1 MAQNRNT
8 KKKNAKRR
16 KRKERKRS
24 EQLEVIEGGN
34 PADVGGSPSA
44 EEVPDI
50 TEYTYADWLDESYTW
65 RKCRVLFPLLG
76 LILLLVGL
84 IAMWFSPTAGWD
96 ALVATTVCKSIC
108 AVGSLAVFIPIAL
121 SIVFRHRYGANETA
135 RGKVC
140 TAAACLGLLL
150 TGLASFVSIGFALL
164 GLQDVAAGKG
174 EQALA
179 AASYAGHNTFLG
191 AEVKAIYL
199 NADGSLIFC
208 RKGTEAYG
216 LIPEKLK
223 DGADLNVTL
232 YGNSKTLIDVKEVV
246 KQDES
251 KYKLPSIADGTEG
264 DAATDSE
271 AETDS
276 GTETETGANGT
287 SESPQSE

>member
-1 MAQNRNT
+1 MAQNRNA

-16 KRKERKRS
+16 KRKERKRNG
-24 EQLEVIEGGN
+24 QLEVIEGGK
-34 PADVGGSPSA
+34 PVAETGSPSA

-50 TEYTYADWLDESYTW
+50 AEYTYADWLDESYTW
-65 RKCRVLFPLLG
+65 RKCRVLSPLLG
-76 LILLLVGL
+76 LIMLLVGL
-84 IAMWFSPTAGWD
+84 IAMWFSPTVGWN
-96 ALVATTVCKSIC
+96 ALVATTACKAIC
-108 AVGSLAVFIPIAL
+108 AVGSLAVFVPITM

-140 TAAACLGLLL
+140 TVAAYLGLLL

-199 NADGSLIFC
+199 GADGSLIFC
-208 RKGTEAYG
+208 RKGTDAYD
-216 LIPEKLK
+216 LIPDKLK

-246 KQDES
+246 KKDES
-251 KYKLPSIADGTEG
+251 KYKLTSIADGTEG
-264 DAATDSE
+264 DAATDSAADTE
-271 AETDS
+271 AES
-276 GTETETGANGT
+276 GQTK
-287 SESPQSE
+287 

>member
-16 KRKERKRS
+16 KRKERKRNG
-24 EQLEVIEGGN
+24 QFEVIEGGN
-34 PADVGGSPSA
+34 SSAGTGSPSA

-50 TEYTYADWLDESYTW
+50 AEYTYADWLDESYTW
-65 RKCRVLFPLLG
+65 RKCRILFPLLG
-76 LILLLVGL
+76 MIMLLVGL
-84 IAMWFSPTAGWD
+84 IAMWFSPTVGWD
-96 ALVATTVCKSIC
+96 ALVATTVCKAIC
-108 AVGSLAVFIPIAL
+108 AVGSLAVFVPLAMSIA
-121 SIVFRHRYGANETA
+121 FRHRYGANETA

-140 TAAACLGLLL
+140 TAAAYLGLLL

-164 GLQDVAAGKG
+164 GLQDVAVGKG

-191 AEVKAIYL
+191 TEVKAIYL
-199 NADGSLIFC
+199 GADGSLIFC
-208 RKGTEAYG
+208 RKGTEAYD

-232 YGNSKTLIDVKEVV
+232 YGNSKTLIGVKEVV

-264 DAATDSE
+264 DAATESVAD
-271 AETDS
+271 
-276 GTETETGANGT
+276 TETESGQT
-287 SESPQSE
+287 E

>member
-1 MAQNRNT
+1 MAQNHNA

-24 EQLEVIEGGN
+24 GQFEVIEGGN
-34 PADVGGSPSA
+34 PVAETGSPSA

-50 TEYTYADWLDESYTW
+50 AEYTYADWLDESYTW
-65 RKCRVLFPLLG
+65 RKCRILSPLLG
-76 LILLLVGL
+76 LIMLLVGL
-84 IAMWFSPTAGWD
+84 IAMWFSPTVGWD
-96 ALVATTVCKSIC
+96 ALVATTACKAIC
-108 AVGSLAVFIPIAL
+108 AVGSLAVFVPITM

-140 TAAACLGLLL
+140 TVAAYLGLLL

-164 GLQDVAAGKG
+164 GLQDVAAGKE

-199 NADGSLIFC
+199 GADGSLIFC
-208 RKGTEAYG
+208 RKGTDAYD
-216 LIPEKLK
+216 LIPDKLK
-223 DGADLNVTL
+223 NGADLNVTL

-246 KQDES
+246 KKDES

-264 DAATDSE
+264 DEATE
-271 AETDS
+271 S
-276 GTETETGANGT
+276 GTEAEAGANGT
-287 SESPQSE
+287 AESEQAE

>member
-1 MAQNRNT
+1 MAQNHNA

-24 EQLEVIEGGN
+24 GQFEVIEGGN
-34 PADVGGSPSA
+34 PVAKTGSPSA

-50 TEYTYADWLDESYTW
+50 AEYTYADWLDESYTW
-65 RKCRVLFPLLG
+65 RKCRILSPLLG
-76 LILLLVGL
+76 LIMLLVGL
-84 IAMWFSPTAGWD
+84 IAMWFSPTVGWD
-96 ALVATTVCKSIC
+96 ALVATTVCKLMC

-140 TAAACLGLLL
+140 TAAAYIGLFL

-164 GLQDVAAGKG
+164 GLQDVTAGKG

-191 AEVKAIYL
+191 TEIKAIYL

-208 RKGTEAYG
+208 KKGTESYD

-246 KQDES
+246 KKDES
-251 KYKLPSIADGTEG
+251 KYKLPSIVDDTEG
-264 DAATDSE
+264 DTEGNA
-271 AETDS
+271 DS
-276 GTETETGANGT
+276 GTDGSTSGEQTE
-287 SESPQSE
+287 

>member
-1 MAQNRNT
+1 MAQNRNA

-16 KRKERKRS
+16 KKKERKRNG
-24 EQLEVIEGGN
+24 QFEVIEGGN
-34 PADVGGSPSA
+34 SAAGTGSPSA

-50 TEYTYADWLDESYTW
+50 AEYTYADWLDESYTW
-65 RKCRVLFPLLG
+65 RKCRALFPLLG

-84 IAMWFSPTAGWD
+84 IAMWFSPTVGWD
-96 ALVATTVCKSIC
+96 ALVAATVCKAIC

-135 RGKVC
+135 RGKAC
-140 TAAACLGLLL
+140 TAAAYLGLLL
-150 TGLASFVSIGFALL
+150 TGLTSFVSIGFALL

-191 AEVKAIYL
+191 TEVKAIYL
-199 NADGSLIFC
+199 GADGSLIFC
-208 RKGTEAYG
+208 RKGTDAYD

-232 YGNSKTLIDVKEVV
+232 YGNSKTLIGVKEVV
-246 KQDES
+246 KKDES
-251 KYKLPSIADGTEG
+251 KYKLPSIVDDTEG
-264 DAATDSE
+264 DAEGNA
-271 AETDS
+271 DS
-276 GTETETGANGT
+276 GTDGSIPGEQAE
-287 SESPQSE
+287 

>member
-1 MAQNRNT
+1 MAQNRNA

-16 KRKERKRS
+16 KRKERKRNG
-24 EQLEVIEGGN
+24 QFEVIEGGN
-34 PADVGGSPSA
+34 SVAGTGSPSA

-50 TEYTYADWLDESYTW
+50 AEYTYADWLDESYTW
-65 RKCRVLFPLLG
+65 RKCKILFPLLG
-76 LILLLVGL
+76 LIMLLAGL
-84 IAMWFSPTAGWD
+84 IAMWFSPTVGWN
-96 ALVATTVCKSIC
+96 ALVATTACKAIC
-108 AVGSLAVFIPIAL
+108 AVGSLAVFVPIAM
-121 SIVFRHRYGANETA
+121 SIVFRHRYGANETV

-140 TAAACLGLLL
+140 TAAAYLGLLL

-199 NADGSLIFC
+199 GADGSLIFC
-208 RKGTEAYG
+208 RKGTEAYD

-246 KQDES
+246 KKDES
-251 KYKLPSIADGTEG
+251 KYKLPSIANGTEG
-264 DAATDSE
+264 DAATDSVADTE
-271 AETDS
+271 AES
-276 GTETETGANGT
+276 GQTE
-287 SESPQSE
+287 

>member
-16 KRKERKRS
+16 KRKERKRNG
-24 EQLEVIEGGN
+24 QFEVIEGGN
-34 PADVGGSPSA
+34 SAAGTGSPSA

-50 TEYTYADWLDESYTW
+50 AEYTYADWLDESYTW
-65 RKCRVLFPLLG
+65 RKCRILSPLLG

-84 IAMWFSPTAGWD
+84 IAMWFSPTVGWD
-96 ALVATTVCKSIC
+96 ALVAITVCKAIC
-108 AVGSLAVFIPIAL
+108 AVGSLAVFVPIAM

-135 RGKVC
+135 RGKAC
-140 TAAACLGLLL
+140 TTAAYLGLLL
-150 TGLASFVSIGFALL
+150 TGLVSFVSIGFTLL
-164 GLQDVAAGKG
+164 GLQDVTAGKD

-199 NADGSLIFC
+199 GADGSLIFC
-208 RKGTEAYG
+208 RKGTDAYD

-232 YGNSKTLIDVKEVV
+232 YGNSKTLIGVKEVV

-251 KYKLPSIADGTEG
+251 KYKLPSIADDTEG
-264 DAATDSE
+264 DTATDTV
-271 AETDS
+271 A
-276 GTETETGANGT
+276 GTESGANG
-287 SESPQSE
+287 PQVE

>member
-16 KRKERKRS
+16 KRKERKRNG
-24 EQLEVIEGGN
+24 QFEVIEGGN
-34 PADVGGSPSA
+34 SAAGTDSPSA
-44 EEVPDI
+44 EEIPDI
-50 TEYTYADWLDESYTW
+50 AEYTYADWLDESYTW

-76 LILLLVGL
+76 LIMLLVGL
-84 IAMWFSPTAGWD
+84 IAMWFSPTVGWD
-96 ALVATTVCKSIC
+96 ALVAITVCKAIC
-108 AVGSLAVFIPIAL
+108 AVGSLAVFVPIAM

-140 TAAACLGLLL
+140 TAAAYLGLLL
-150 TGLASFVSIGFALL
+150 TGLVSFVSIGFTLL
-164 GLQDVAAGKG
+164 GLQDVAAGKD

-179 AASYAGHNTFLG
+179 AASYAGHNIFLG

-199 NADGSLIFC
+199 GADGSLIFC
-208 RKGTEAYG
+208 RKGTDAYD

-223 DGADLNVTL
+223 DEADLNVTL
-232 YGNSKTLIDVKEVV
+232 YGNSKTLIGVKEVV

-264 DAATDSE
+264 DAATDTVADTE
-271 AETDS
+271 A
-276 GTETETGANGT
+276 GANGT
-287 SESPQSE
+287 AESEQAE

>member
-16 KRKERKRS
+16 KRKERKRN
-24 EQLEVIEGGN
+24 EQFEVIEGGN
-34 PADVGGSPSA
+34 SAAGTGSPSA

-50 TEYTYADWLDESYTW
+50 AEYTYADWLDESYTW
-65 RKCRVLFPLLG
+65 RKCRILSPLLG
-76 LILLLVGL
+76 LIMLLVGL
-84 IAMWFSPTAGWD
+84 IAMWFSPAVGWD
-96 ALVATTVCKSIC
+96 ALVATTACKAIC
-108 AVGSLAVFIPIAL
+108 AVGSLAMFVPITM
-121 SIVFRHRYGANETA
+121 SIVFRHRYGANETVH
-135 RGKVC
+135 GKAC
-140 TAAACLGLLL
+140 TAAAYLGLLL

-191 AEVKAIYL
+191 TEVKAIYL

-208 RKGTEAYG
+208 RKGTEAYD

-246 KQDES
+246 KKDES

-264 DAATDSE
+264 DAATDSV
-271 AETDS
+271 AD
-276 GTETETGANGT
+276 TGA
-287 SESPQSE
+287 ES

>member
-16 KRKERKRS
+16 KRKERKCNG
-24 EQLEVIEGGN
+24 QFEVIEGGN
-34 PADVGGSPSA
+34 TAAGADSPTA

-65 RKCRVLFPLLG
+65 RKCRVLSPLLG

-84 IAMWFSPTAGWD
+84 IAMWFSPTVGWD
-96 ALVATTVCKSIC
+96 ALVATTVCKSMC
-108 AVGSLAVFIPIAL
+108 AVGSLTVFVPITM

-140 TAAACLGLLL
+140 TAAAYLGLLL
-150 TGLASFVSIGFALL
+150 AGLASFVSIGFALL

-199 NADGSLIFC
+199 NADGPLIFC
-208 RKGTEAYG
+208 RKGTDAYD
-216 LIPEKLK
+216 LIPDKLK

-232 YGNSKTLIDVKEVV
+232 YGNSKTLIDVKAVV
-246 KQDES
+246 KKDES

-264 DAATDSE
+264 DA
-271 AETDS
+271 ETDS
-276 GTETETGANGT
+276 VADTESDANGT

>member
-1 MAQNRNT
+1 MAQNRNA

-16 KRKERKRS
+16 KRKERKRNG
-24 EQLEVIEGGN
+24 QFEVIEGGN
-34 PADVGGSPSA
+34 SAAGTSSPSA

-50 TEYTYADWLDESYTW
+50 AEYTYADWLDESYTW

-76 LILLLVGL
+76 LIMLLVGL
-84 IAMWFSPTAGWD
+84 IAMWFSPTVGWN
-96 ALVATTVCKSIC
+96 ALVATTVCKSMC

-135 RGKVC
+135 RGKAC
-140 TAAACLGLLL
+140 TAAAYLGLLL
-150 TGLASFVSIGFALL
+150 TGLTSFVSIGFTLL

-199 NADGSLIFC
+199 GADGSLIFC
-208 RKGTEAYG
+208 RKGTEAYD

-223 DGADLNVTL
+223 DGAELNVTL
-232 YGNSKTLIDVKEVV
+232 YGNSKTLISVKKVV

-251 KYKLPSIADGTEG
+251 KYELPSITDGTKG
-264 DAATDSE
+264 DAA
-271 AETDS
+271 AES
-276 GTETETGANGT
+276 GTETEAGANGT
-287 SESPQSE
+287 AEIEQTE

>member
-24 EQLEVIEGGN
+24 GQFEVIEGGN
-34 PADVGGSPSA
+34 TDTGSDRPAGEDI
-44 EEVPDI
+44 PDI
-50 TEYTYADWLDESYTW
+50 AEYTYADWLDEFYTW
-65 RKCRVLFPLLG
+65 RKCRILSPLLG

-84 IAMWFSPTAGWD
+84 IAMWFSPTVGWD
-96 ALVATTVCKSIC
+96 ALVATTVCKAIC
-108 AVGSLAVFIPIAL
+108 SVGSLAVFIPIAL
-121 SIVFRHRYGANETA
+121 SIIFRHRYGANETA

-140 TAAACLGLLL
+140 TAATYLGLLL
-150 TGLASFVSIGFALL
+150 AGLASFVSIGFALL
-164 GLQDVAAGKG
+164 GLQDAAAGKD
-174 EQALA
+174 EQAIA

-191 AEVKAIYL
+191 TEVKAIYL

-208 RKGTEAYG
+208 RKGTDAYD
-216 LIPEKLK
+216 LIPDKLK

-246 KQDES
+246 KKDES

-264 DAATDSE
+264 DAATDSVADTE
-271 AETDS
+271 AES
-276 GTETETGANGT
+276 GQTE
-287 SESPQSE
+287 

>member
-1 MAQNRNT
+1 MAQNHNA

-24 EQLEVIEGGN
+24 GQFEVIEGGN
-34 PADVGGSPSA
+34 PVAETGSPSA

-50 TEYTYADWLDESYTW
+50 AEYTYADWLDESYTW
-65 RKCRVLFPLLG
+65 RKCRILSPLLG
-76 LILLLVGL
+76 LIMLLVGL
-84 IAMWFSPTAGWD
+84 IAMWFSPTVGWD
-96 ALVATTVCKSIC
+96 ALVATTACKAIC

-121 SIVFRHRYGANETA
+121 SIAFRHRYGANETA
-135 RGKVC
+135 RGKAC
-140 TAAACLGLLL
+140 TAAAYLGLLL

-164 GLQDVAAGKG
+164 GLQDVAAGKD

-199 NADGSLIFC
+199 GADGSLIFC
-208 RKGTEAYG
+208 RKGTDAYD
-216 LIPEKLK
+216 LIPDKLK

-246 KQDES
+246 KKDES

-264 DAATDSE
+264 DPSADTVAD
-271 AETDS
+271 
-276 GTETETGANGT
+276 TETGTNGT
-287 SESPQSE
+287 AESGQAE

>member
-1 MAQNRNT
+1 MAQNRNA

-16 KRKERKRS
+16 KRKERKRNG
-24 EQLEVIEGGN
+24 QFEVIEGGN
-34 PADVGGSPSA
+34 SAAGTDSPSA
-44 EEVPDI
+44 EDVPDI
-50 TEYTYADWLDESYTW
+50 AEYTYADWLDESYTW

-76 LILLLVGL
+76 LIMLLVGL
-84 IAMWFSPTAGWD
+84 IAMWFSPTVGWN
-96 ALVATTVCKSIC
+96 ALVATTVCKSMC

-135 RGKVC
+135 RGKAC
-140 TAAACLGLLL
+140 TAAAYLGLLL
-150 TGLASFVSIGFALL
+150 TGLTSFVSIGFTLL

-199 NADGSLIFC
+199 GADGSLIFC
-208 RKGTEAYG
+208 RKGTEAYD

-223 DGADLNVTL
+223 DGAELNVTL
-232 YGNSKTLIDVKEVV
+232 YGNSKTLISVKKVV

-251 KYKLPSIADGTEG
+251 KYKLPSITDGTKG
-264 DAATDSE
+264 DAA
-271 AETDS
+271 AES
-276 GTETETGANGT
+276 GTETEAGANGT
-287 SESPQSE
+287 AESEQTE

>member
-16 KRKERKRS
+16 KRKERKCNG
-24 EQLEVIEGGN
+24 QFEVIEGGN
-34 PADVGGSPSA
+34 TAAGADSPTA
-44 EEVPDI
+44 E
-50 TEYTYADWLDESYTW
+50 EYTYADWLDESYTW
-65 RKCRVLFPLLG
+65 RKCRVLSPLLG

-84 IAMWFSPTAGWD
+84 IAMWFSPTVGWD
-96 ALVATTVCKSIC
+96 ALVATTVCKSMC
-108 AVGSLAVFIPIAL
+108 AVGSLTVFVPITM

-140 TAAACLGLLL
+140 TAAAYLGLLL
-150 TGLASFVSIGFALL
+150 AGLASFVSIGFALL

-199 NADGSLIFC
+199 NADGPLIFC
-208 RKGTEAYG
+208 RKGTDAYD
-216 LIPEKLK
+216 LIPDKLK

-232 YGNSKTLIDVKEVV
+232 YGNSKTLIDVKAVV
-246 KQDES
+246 KKDES

-264 DAATDSE
+264 DA
-271 AETDS
+271 ETDS
-276 GTETETGANGT
+276 VADTESDANGT

>member
-16 KRKERKRS
+16 KRKERKRNG
-24 EQLEVIEGGN
+24 QFEVIEGGN
-34 PADVGGSPSA
+34 SAAGISSPSA
-44 EEVPDI
+44 EDVPDI
-50 TEYTYADWLDESYTW
+50 AEYTYVDWLDESYTW

-76 LILLLVGL
+76 LIMLLVGL
-84 IAMWFSPTAGWD
+84 IAMWFSPTVGWN
-96 ALVATTVCKSIC
+96 ALVATTVCKAIC
-108 AVGSLAVFIPIAL
+108 AVGSLAVFVPIAM

-140 TAAACLGLLL
+140 TAAAYLGLLL
-150 TGLASFVSIGFALL
+150 TGLVSFVSIGFTLL
-164 GLQDVAAGKG
+164 GLQDIAAGKD

-179 AASYAGHNTFLG
+179 AASYAGRNTFLG

-199 NADGSLIFC
+199 GADGSLIFC
-208 RKGTEAYG
+208 RKGTDAYD

-232 YGNSKTLIDVKEVV
+232 YGNSKTLIGVKEVV

-264 DAATDSE
+264 DAATDIVADTE
-271 AETDS
+271 A
-276 GTETETGANGT
+276 GANGT
-287 SESPQSE
+287 QVE

>member
-1 MAQNRNT
+1 MAQNRNA

-16 KRKERKRS
+16 KRKERKRNG
-24 EQLEVIEGGN
+24 QFEVIEGGN
-34 PADVGGSPSA
+34 SAAGTDSPSA
-44 EEVPDI
+44 EDVPDI
-50 TEYTYADWLDESYTW
+50 AEYTYADWLDESYTW

-76 LILLLVGL
+76 LIMLLVGL
-84 IAMWFSPTAGWD
+84 IAMWFSPTVGWN
-96 ALVATTVCKSIC
+96 ALVATTVCKSMC

-135 RGKVC
+135 RGKAC
-140 TAAACLGLLL
+140 TAAAYLGLLL
-150 TGLASFVSIGFALL
+150 TGLTSFVSIGFTLL

-199 NADGSLIFC
+199 DADGSLIFC
-208 RKGTEAYG
+208 RKGTEAYD

-223 DGADLNVTL
+223 DGAELNVTL
-232 YGNSKTLIDVKEVV
+232 YGNSKTLISVKKVV

-251 KYKLPSIADGTEG
+251 KYKLPSITDGTKG
-264 DAATDSE
+264 DAA
-271 AETDS
+271 AES
-276 GTETETGANGT
+276 GTETEAGANGT
-287 SESPQSE
+287 AESEQTE

>member
-1 MAQNRNT
+1 MAQNRNA

-16 KRKERKRS
+16 KRKERKRNG
-24 EQLEVIEGGN
+24 QLEVIEGGK
-34 PADVGGSPSA
+34 PVAETGSPSA

-50 TEYTYADWLDESYTW
+50 AEYTYADWLDESYTW
-65 RKCRVLFPLLG
+65 RKCRVLSPLLG
-76 LILLLVGL
+76 LIMLLVGL
-84 IAMWFSPTAGWD
+84 IAMWFSPTVGWN
-96 ALVATTVCKSIC
+96 ALVATTACKAIC
-108 AVGSLAVFIPIAL
+108 AVGSLAVFVPITM

-140 TAAACLGLLL
+140 TVAAYLGLLL

-199 NADGSLIFC
+199 GADGSLIFC
-208 RKGTEAYG
+208 RKGTDAYA
-216 LIPEKLK
+216 LIPDKLN

-246 KQDES
+246 KKDES
-251 KYKLPSIADGTEG
+251 KYKLTSIADGTEG
-264 DAATDSE
+264 DAATDSAADTE
-271 AETDS
+271 AES
-276 GTETETGANGT
+276 GQTK
-287 SESPQSE
+287 

>member
-16 KRKERKRS
+16 KRKERKRNG
-24 EQLEVIEGGN
+24 QFEVIEGGN
-34 PADVGGSPSA
+34 TAAGADFPTA

-76 LILLLVGL
+76 LIMLLVGL
-84 IAMWFSPTAGWD
+84 IAMWFSPTVGWD
-96 ALVATTVCKSIC
+96 ALVATTVCKSMC

-140 TAAACLGLLL
+140 AAAAYIGLFL

-164 GLQDVAAGKG
+164 GLQDVTAGKG

-199 NADGSLIFC
+199 GADGSLIFC
-208 RKGTEAYG
+208 RKGTDAYD
-216 LIPEKLK
+216 LIPDKLK

-232 YGNSKTLIDVKEVV
+232 YGNSKTLIDVKKVV
-246 KQDES
+246 EQDES

-264 DAATDSE
+264 DTS
-271 AETDS
+271 AESD
-276 GTETETGANGT
+276 TETEADASGT
-287 SESPQSE
+287 AESGQAE

>member
-1 MAQNRNT
+1 MAQNRNA

-16 KRKERKRS
+16 KRKERKRNG
-24 EQLEVIEGGN
+24 QFEVIEGGN
-34 PADVGGSPSA
+34 SAAGTSSPSA

-50 TEYTYADWLDESYTW
+50 AEYTYADWLDESYTW

-84 IAMWFSPTAGWD
+84 IAMWFSPTVGWD
-96 ALVATTVCKSIC
+96 ALVATTVCKAIC
-108 AVGSLAVFIPIAL
+108 AVGSLAVFVPIAM

-140 TAAACLGLLL
+140 TAAAYLGLLL
-150 TGLASFVSIGFALL
+150 TGLVSFVSIGFALL
-164 GLQDVAAGKG
+164 GLQDVTAGKD
-174 EQALA
+174 EQTLA

-199 NADGSLIFC
+199 GADGSLIFC
-208 RKGTEAYG
+208 RKGTDAYN
-216 LIPEKLK
+216 LIPDKLK

-246 KQDES
+246 QKDES

-264 DAATDSE
+264 EAATDTVADTE
-271 AETDS
+271 A
-276 GTETETGANGT
+276 GANGT
-287 SESPQSE
+287 AESEQAE

>member
-24 EQLEVIEGGN
+24 GQFEVIEGGN
-34 PADVGGSPSA
+34 ADTGSDRPAGEDI
-44 EEVPDI
+44 PDI

-65 RKCRVLFPLLG
+65 RKCRVLSPLLG

-84 IAMWFSPTAGWD
+84 IAMWFSPTVGWD
-96 ALVATTVCKSIC
+96 ALVATTVCKAMC
-108 AVGSLAVFIPIAL
+108 AVGSLAVFVPITM

-140 TAAACLGLLL
+140 TAAAYLGLLL
-150 TGLASFVSIGFALL
+150 AGLASFVSIGFALL

-208 RKGTEAYG
+208 RKGTDAYD
-216 LIPEKLK
+216 LIPDKLK

-232 YGNSKTLIDVKEVV
+232 YGNSKTLIGVKAVV
-246 KQDES
+246 KKDES

-264 DAATDSE
+264 DA
-271 AETDS
+271 ETDS
-276 GTETETGANGT
+276 VADTESDANGT